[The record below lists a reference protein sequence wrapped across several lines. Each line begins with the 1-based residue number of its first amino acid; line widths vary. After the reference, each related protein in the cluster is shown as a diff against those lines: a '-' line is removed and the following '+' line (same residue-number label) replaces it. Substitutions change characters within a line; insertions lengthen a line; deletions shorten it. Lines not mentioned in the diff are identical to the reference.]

1 MAARAATVTSQLVR
15 GEIRARSHSLRE
27 LVHTAGGPALVLATM
42 LDAAGTG
49 LIAPLTI
56 LYFVVGVRLPVG
68 LVGTGMTIGGAI
80 ALMAAP
86 LGGHFVD
93 RAGSRRAL
101 LVGWS
106 AAGIAVAGYALV
118 RSWPELIVAV
128 SALGIATSVGGTAR
142 STLLSALVAPGDIA
156 RVMAL
161 VRAFRNVGYG
171 VGGLLATAALAA
183 GHQGFLFAI
192 YGDAASFLLGAALVL
207 AAGRRLRSVS
217 GDSAQPGRAP
227 KGLGGSGGRPV
238 TLRTVLTDR
247 RFVTLGLLDGLTS
260 FHQVALQVALPLW
273 VVLFTHAPRELVGLL
288 YTLNTA
294 LVVLAQVRV
303 ARGVRVLA
311 QAPRALLYTAIAMA
325 GAGAAFLGAH
335 YAGAV
340 AATVLLVAGA
350 MLMTAAEM
358 FASAANWIV
367 TYALA
372 DPEHRG
378 KYLSVYSMGAGL
390 GRAAG
395 PSVTAALASA
405 GALPLWP
412 VIAAIVAAGA
422 LPTAAIAR
430 AAQGAVSGSAAGEL

>member
-1 MAARAATVTSQLVR
+1 VR
-15 GEIRARSHSLRE
+15 GELGARTDALRE
-27 LVHTAGGPALVLATM
+27 LVQAAGGPALVLATM

-68 LVGTGMTIGGAI
+68 LVGAGMTIGGAI
-80 ALMAAP
+80 ALLAAP

-101 LVGWS
+101 LLGWS
-106 AAGIAVAGYALV
+106 AAGLAVASYAVV
-118 RSWPELIVAV
+118 RDWPELVLAVA
-128 SALGIATSVGGTAR
+128 ALGIATSVGGTAR
-142 STLLSALVAPGDIA
+142 STLLSKLVKPGDIA

-183 GHQGFLFAI
+183 GHEGFLFAI

-207 AAGRRLRSVS
+207 AARRRLR
-217 GDSAQPGRAP
+217 PGSEDGAHP
-227 KGLGGSGGRPV
+227 GVTPNGAGGSRGRPV
-238 TLRTVLTDR
+238 TLRTVFTDR
-247 RFVTLGLLDGLTS
+247 RFVALGLLDGLTS

-288 YTLNTA
+288 FTLNTV
-294 LVVLAQVRV
+294 LVVVAQVRV
-303 ARGVRVLA
+303 ARGVRALA
-311 QAPRALLYTAIAMA
+311 QAPRALVHAAIAM
-325 GAGAAFLGAH
+325 GGAACAFLAAH

-350 MLMTAAEM
+350 TLMTAAEM

-378 KYLSVYSMGAGL
+378 KYLSVYSLGAGL

-395 PSVTAALASA
+395 PSVTAGLAGA

-412 VIAAIVAAGA
+412 VIALIVAAGA

-430 AAQGAVSGSAAGEL
+430 AAQDGAGP

>member
-1 MAARAATVTSQLVR
+1 MR
-15 GEIRARSHSLRE
+15 GEIRARSDSLRE
-27 LVHTAGGPALVLATM
+27 LVHAAGGPALVLAAM

-93 RAGSRRAL
+93 GAGSRRAL

-106 AAGIAVAGYALV
+106 AAAIAVAGYALV
-118 RSWPELIVAV
+118 RSWPELILTV
-128 SALGIATSVGGTAR
+128 SALGIATSIGGTAR
-142 STLLSALVAPGDIA
+142 STLLSKLVKPGEIA

-171 VGGLLATAALAA
+171 LGGLLATAALAA
-183 GHQGFLFAI
+183 GHEGFLFAI
-192 YGDAASFLLGAALVL
+192 YGDAASFLLGAVLVL
-207 AAGRRLRSVS
+207 AAGERLRPAAERS
-217 GDSAQPGRAP
+217 GAPGRRPAD
-227 KGLGGSGGRPV
+227 SGGAGERPV
-238 TLRTVLTDR
+238 TLRTVFTDR
-247 RFVTLGLLDGLTS
+247 RFVALGLLDGLTS

-273 VVLFTHAPRELVGLL
+273 VVLFTDAPRELVGLL

-294 LVVLAQVRV
+294 LVVVAQVRV
-303 ARGVRVLA
+303 ARGVRTLA
-311 QAPRALLYTAIAMA
+311 QAPRALVQAAVAMT
-325 GAGAAFLGAH
+325 GAGGAFLAAHFVGA
-335 YAGAV
+335 A
-340 AATVLLVAGA
+340 AATVLLCAGA
-350 MLMTAAEM
+350 ALMTAAEM

-378 KYLSVYSMGAGL
+378 KYLSVYSLGAGL

-395 PSVTAALASA
+395 PSVTGGLASA
-405 GALPLWP
+405 GALALWP
-412 VIAAIVAAGA
+412 VIAALVAAGA

-430 AAQGAVSGSAAGEL
+430 SAQDAGSGRAAGEL